1 MPSSPLSSSKASS
14 NRSHR
19 TGGATPMAPAMS
31 FQGPE
36 RLVGFGFRLWLN
48 GFRTG
53 DISHWEE
60 AWSTY
65 AGTIGAAAARTAVG
79 QLASWVRVID
89 STAQRR
95 LVTAAND
102 APRFCRDECVAIAM
116 IAACQHHA
124 CPAMRACAF
133 ALLGCSMIEEVV
145 EGAESFA
152 RALHAADQVLSPASA
167 HTASLLLMPPATAW
181 SQ

>member
-1 MPSSPLSSSKASS
+1 MPPSPLSSSK
-14 NRSHR
+14 R
-19 TGGATPMAPAMS
+19 GLGAGSGEEVPPVWS
-31 FQGPE
+31 FEGPE

-53 DISHWEE
+53 DISNWEE
-60 AWSTY
+60 AWSAY

-79 QLASWVRVID
+79 QLSSWVRAID
-89 STAQRR
+89 CHAQRK

-102 APRFCRDECVAIAM
+102 APRFCHDECVAIAM

-133 ALLGCSMIEEVV
+133 TLLGCSMIEEVV

-152 RALHAADQVLSPASA
+152 RALREADQVLSPASA
-167 HTASLLLMPPATAW
+167 HTASLLLMPPASAW
-181 SQ
+181 RH

>member
-1 MPSSPLSSSKASS
+1 MPPSPLSSSKRGLGAG
-14 NRSHR
+14 
-19 TGGATPMAPAMS
+19 TGVTAPAVS
-31 FQGPE
+31 GFEGPE

-53 DISHWEE
+53 DISSWEE

-65 AGTIGAAAARTAVG
+65 AGTIGATAARTAVG
-79 QLASWVRVID
+79 QLSCWVRAID
-89 STAQRR
+89 CYAQRE

-102 APRFCRDECVAIAM
+102 ASRFCQDECVAIAM

-145 EGAESFA
+145 EVAESFA
-152 RALHAADQVLSPASA
+152 RALREADQVLSPASA

-181 SQ
+181 SH

>member
-1 MPSSPLSSSKASS
+1 MPPSPLSSSK
-14 NRSHR
+14 RGLGED
-19 TGGATPMAPAMS
+19 GGAAIPAVAS
-31 FQGPE
+31 FESPE

-53 DISHWEE
+53 DISNWEA

-79 QLASWVRVID
+79 QLSCWVRAID
-89 STAQRR
+89 CYAQRE
-95 LVTAAND
+95 LITSAND
-102 APRFCRDECVAIAM
+102 APGFCQDECVAIAM

-133 ALLGCSMIEEVV
+133 TLLGCSMIEEVV

-152 RALHAADQVLSPASA
+152 GALREANQVLSPASA

-181 SQ
+181 SH